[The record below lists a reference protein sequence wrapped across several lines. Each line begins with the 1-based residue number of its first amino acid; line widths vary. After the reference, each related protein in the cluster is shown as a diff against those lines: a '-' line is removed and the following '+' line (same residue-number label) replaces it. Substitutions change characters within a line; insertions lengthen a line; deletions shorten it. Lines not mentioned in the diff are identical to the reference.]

1 MKKTKQVRVWLT
13 WLFGVICFASM
24 MLSYYILSTNK
35 ENTALSGLMS
45 LALMTFLLTVGNVVV
60 LITKKASR

>member
-1 MKKTKQVRVWLT
+1 MKKTKQVRVWLI

>member
-1 MKKTKQVRVWLT
+1 MKKTKQVRVWFT